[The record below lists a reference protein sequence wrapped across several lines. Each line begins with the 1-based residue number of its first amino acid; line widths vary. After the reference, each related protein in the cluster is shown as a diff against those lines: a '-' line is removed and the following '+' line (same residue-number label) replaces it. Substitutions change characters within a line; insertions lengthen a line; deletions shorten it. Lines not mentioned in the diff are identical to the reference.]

1 MVDDK
6 LQKDIDDQSRT
17 GFEAN
22 LCPYLVL
29 LLTICHNTV
38 AVVVPALPENDMDV
52 LQIET

>member
-1 MVDDK
+1 VVDDK

-22 LCPYLVL
+22 LCPYFL